1 MAEKVEFGMLADPD
15 NDETLS
21 PASTNN
27 ILKGTM
33 NITIAPWIIYLLN
46 GVSVRYRIL
55 LDSPKIKKTCKFF
68 KT

>member
-27 ILKGTM
+27 TLKGTI
-33 NITIAPWIIYLLN
+33 NITIAPWIIYPLI
-46 GVSVRYRIL
+46 GVSIGYQIL
-55 LDSPKIKKTCKFF
+55 LDSLKIKKNVQIL
-68 KT
+68 